1 VSRRHLDHVAKV
13 VVSSSDAG
21 EPLDSDAIAN
31 VFAAATLQR
40 LVDLRVIAQS
50 STKRRRALRD
60 WLGAS
65 HSGQT
70 KV

>member
-1 VSRRHLDHVAKV
+1 
-13 VVSSSDAG
+13 VSSSDAG
-21 EPLDSDAIAN
+21 EPLDSEAIAN
-31 VFAAATLQR
+31 VFATATLQR

-50 STKRRRALRD
+50 STKRKRALRE